1 MNYEIFLSVLIS
13 LICNYYYHLGTVGRC
28 DQVFFSMF
36 FTGEFQM
43 SNHNK
48 NITPLDPKSVASVVR
63 YGTLRNPLN
72 HEAKGYSLVYSQLYP
87 FEGLQNYTSGIIH
100 HVRLT
105 GRYIICYSIGE
116 TWCKLLFNSLLLFLF
131 VFTGLKPDKLYYYRC
146 GDPSIGALSDVY
158 SFKTMPVS
166 SPRSYPKRIAV
177 MGDLGL
183 TYNTSTTISHV
194 ISNKPQLALL
204 VGDVTYANLYL
215 TNGTGCDCYSCSFP
229 NSPIHETY
237 QPRWDYWGRYAC
249 SLISLLLQSASG
261 DCIVNVLICKFLQVH
276 AAFSF

>member
-1 MNYEIFLSVLIS
+1 MKQRAIPLFTVSFILLKVFRTTLLASSIMFASQVDILSAIPSAKHGVNSCLI
-13 LICNYYYHLGTVGRC
+13 
-28 DQVFFSMF
+28 
-36 FTGEFQM
+36 
-43 SNHNK
+43 
-48 NITPLDPKSVASVVR
+48 
-63 YGTLRNPLN
+63 
-72 HEAKGYSLVYSQLYP
+72 
-87 FEGLQNYTSGIIH
+87 
-100 HVRLT
+100 
-105 GRYIICYSIGE
+105 
-116 TWCKLLFNSLLLFLF
+116 SLLLFLF